1 MPESAIDSAANDGSR
16 MNRSTLAMEAE
27 DTPVHGWTASSRS
40 GLDRA
45 FRLAARHSRNVRFL
59 RVAVPALVVAAVVAL
74 GLAAWFSP
82 ARLLAKLPTGASLSS
97 LGISGTRIT
106 MELPRLEGYTR
117 DQRPYVL
124 TAKSAAQDLTKPDRV
139 ELSDLHAKM
148 ETAEKSVVEMS
159 AASGLYHSK
168 ADQLILHD
176 RIVLTSSTGYEGHL
190 TEAVVDMHSGHIVS
204 DKPVEVKLL
213 NGMLNAN
220 RLEVEGDLIRF
231 DGGVTLD
238 LDGRS
243 FGPVTG
249 STAK

>member
-1 MPESAIDSAANDGSR
+1 

-27 DTPVHGWTASSRS
+27 ETALPGWTASSRA
-40 GLDRA
+40 GLERA
-45 FRLAARHSRNVRFL
+45 FRIAARHSRHVRFL
-59 RVAVPALVVAAVVAL
+59 RIAIPALVAATAVAL
-74 GLAAWFSP
+74 FLATWFSP
-82 ARLLAKLPTGASLSS
+82 ARLLAKLPTGASLGSM
-97 LGISGTRIT
+97 GISGTKIT

-117 DQRPYVL
+117 DARPYVL

-139 ELSDLHAKM
+139 ELTDLHAKM
-148 ETAEKSVVEMS
+148 ETADKAVVEMS

-176 RIVLTSSTGYEGHL
+176 HIVLTSSSGYEGHL
-190 TEAVVDMHSGHIVS
+190 TEAVVDMNTGHVVS

-238 LDGRS
+238 LDSGS
-243 FGPVTG
+243 FGPATR
-249 STAK
+249 STKP

>member
-1 MPESAIDSAANDGSR
+1 

-27 DTPVHGWTASSRS
+27 ETALHGWTASSRT
-40 GLDRA
+40 GLERA
-45 FRLAARHSRNVRFL
+45 FRVAARHSRHVRFL
-59 RVAVPALVVAAVVAL
+59 RIAVPALVAAVIVAL
-74 GLAAWFSP
+74 ALATWFSP
-82 ARLLAKLPTGASLSS
+82 ARLLARLPTGGSLSS
-97 LGISGTRIT
+97 MGISGTTIT

-117 DQRPYVL
+117 DARPYVL

-139 ELSDLHAKM
+139 ELTELHAKM

-220 RLEVEGDLIRF
+220 RLEVDGDLIRF

-238 LDGRS
+238 LDGRA
-243 FGPVTG
+243 FTATTG
-249 STAK
+249 STAP